1 MVLRQ
6 RRSRCSGML
15 GAIVDFSRT
24 IPEPMR
30 SNQDTEL
37 PVRFREAETLPGLR
51 VKSQAVQR

>member
-1 MVLRQ
+1 
-6 RRSRCSGML
+6 
-15 GAIVDFSRT
+15 
-24 IPEPMR
+24 MR